1 MKKEE
6 KYLTEPTTTKLKNN
20 NTETKHNP
28 TNKQNHFTKAA
39 RAPAARYLAQQPLLP
54 PELVRLLL
62 QGSAILLGLDL
73 HGDEGAL
80 DVAFLD
86 ALEAEGGV
94 VGDAEIVQKVILP
107 RVLFTLVSALG
118 ANRLLVQRR
127 KQFNPVLLRRYIGY
141 IAETA
146 PRGAICREVNL
157 LID

>member
-1 MKKEE
+1 M
-6 KYLTEPTTTKLKNN
+6 
-20 NTETKHNP
+20 
-28 TNKQNHFTKAA
+28 
-39 RAPAARYLAQQPLLP
+39 
-54 PELVRLLL
+54 
-62 QGSAILLGLDL
+62 
-73 HGDEGAL
+73 
-80 DVAFLD
+80 AFLD

-127 KQFNPVLLRRYIGY
+127 KQFNPVLLRRHIGY